1 MNIDKNADV
10 LAAPAN
16 PRAAYAG
23 ELLLTA
29 NHSASTDAWQ
39 TGLNN
44 NVLVLGC
51 SGGGKTRNHLVPNL
65 LQCQGSYVVLDGKG
79 SLYGELAPYLRA
91 NGYQVDQL
99 DFTRE
104 GAGTVG
110 YDPLAHVR
118 WSHGRPNTQ
127 DVIAVANAVCSAED
141 MGSDPF
147 WGHAAANYLASYVA
161 YVLEAMPERS
171 CNMASVV
178 RVFEQAADGHA
189 GELFE
194 DLEHDNPGSFAVSLY
209 RRARATGRAEK
220 MHASIMGIIA
230 ADILPFSHEAAMAS
244 YERPQQVDFAA
255 LGHKKCALF
264 VTMDDLDHSMAALT
278 SLFVRQAF
286 CSLCDAADASEGG
299 RLPVP
304 VRFMLDDFANLR
316 LPDFDDALS
325 VIRSREISCT
335 VVCQT
340 VSQLEARYGEA
351 SANSIVGNCD
361 RHLVLAFQDERTAR
375 YFSTR
380 AGRTPTTLLETPQGT
395 WWLFCRGQKGV
406 ADGAY
411 QLERHP
417 RYQDFCEKRDHAR
430 AQAEEVLS
438 LREVEE
444 LFAEWDAR
452 LAQERAEEAAF

>member
-1 MNIDKNADV
+1 M
-10 LAAPAN
+10 
-16 PRAAYAG
+16 
-23 ELLLTA
+23 
-29 NHSASTDAWQ
+29 
-39 TGLNN
+39 
-44 NVLVLGC
+44 
-51 SGGGKTRNHLVPNL
+51 PNL

-79 SLYGELAPYLRA
+79 TLYDELAPYLRA

-161 YVLEAMPERS
+161 YVLEAVPERS

-178 RVFEQAADGHA
+178 RVFEQATDGHA

-194 DLEHDNPGSFAVSLY
+194 DLEHDNPSSFAVSLY
-209 RRARATGRAEK
+209 RRARATARAEK

-264 VTMDDLDHSMAALT
+264 VTMDDLDHSLTALT
-278 SLFVRQAF
+278 SLFLRQAF
-286 CSLCDAADASEGG
+286 CSLCDEADASEGG

-316 LPDFDDALS
+316 LPDFDDVLS

-406 ADGAY
+406 ADEAY

-417 RYQDFCEKRDHAR
+417 RYQDFCEERDQAR
-430 AQAEEVLS
+430 ARAEEVLS
-438 LREVEE
+438 PQEVEE

-452 LAQERAEEAAF
+452 LAQELAEEVAF

>member
-1 MNIDKNADV
+1 MNIDKNADI

-65 LQCQGSYVVLDGKG
+65 LQCQGSYVVLDSKG
-79 SLYGELAPYLRA
+79 TLYDELAPYLRA

-127 DVIAVANAVCSAED
+127 DVIAVASAVCSAED

-161 YVLEAMPERS
+161 YVLEAVPERS

-178 RVFEQAADGHA
+178 RVF
-189 GELFE
+189 
-194 DLEHDNPGSFAVSLY
+194 
-209 RRARATGRAEK
+209 
-220 MHASIMGIIA
+220 
-230 ADILPFSHEAAMAS
+230 
-244 YERPQQVDFAA
+244 
-255 LGHKKCALF
+255 
-264 VTMDDLDHSMAALT
+264 
-278 SLFVRQAF
+278 
-286 CSLCDAADASEGG
+286 
-299 RLPVP
+299 
-304 VRFMLDDFANLR
+304 
-316 LPDFDDALS
+316 
-325 VIRSREISCT
+325 
-335 VVCQT
+335 
-340 VSQLEARYGEA
+340 
-351 SANSIVGNCD
+351 
-361 RHLVLAFQDERTAR
+361 
-375 YFSTR
+375 
-380 AGRTPTTLLETPQGT
+380 
-395 WWLFCRGQKGV
+395 
-406 ADGAY
+406 
-411 QLERHP
+411 
-417 RYQDFCEKRDHAR
+417 
-430 AQAEEVLS
+430 
-438 LREVEE
+438 
-444 LFAEWDAR
+444 
-452 LAQERAEEAAF
+452 

>member
-79 SLYGELAPYLRA
+79 SLYDELAPYLRA

-194 DLEHDNPGSFAVSLY
+194 DLEHDNPSSFAVSLY

-264 VTMDDLDHSMAALT
+264 VTMDDLDHSMTALT

-286 CSLCDAADASEGG
+286 CSLRDEADASEGG

-316 LPDFDDALS
+316 LPDFDDVLS

-335 VVCQT
+335 VV
-340 VSQLEARYGEA
+340 
-351 SANSIVGNCD
+351 
-361 RHLVLAFQDERTAR
+361 
-375 YFSTR
+375 
-380 AGRTPTTLLETPQGT
+380 
-395 WWLFCRGQKGV
+395 
-406 ADGAY
+406 
-411 QLERHP
+411 
-417 RYQDFCEKRDHAR
+417 
-430 AQAEEVLS
+430 
-438 LREVEE
+438 
-444 LFAEWDAR
+444 
-452 LAQERAEEAAF
+452 

>member
-1 MNIDKNADV
+1 MNIDKNADA

-16 PRAAYAG
+16 PRAAYVG

-44 NVLVLGC
+44 SVLVLGC
-51 SGGGKTRNHLVPNL
+51 SGGKDRGTTWCPACSSARVLRGHDGRGRSTTGSHRTCAPAATRWIARLH
-65 LQCQGSYVVLDGKG
+65 
-79 SLYGELAPYLRA
+79 
-91 NGYQVDQL
+91 
-99 DFTRE
+99 RE

-161 YVLEAMPERS
+161 YVLEAVPERS

-194 DLEHDNPGSFAVSLY
+194 DLEHDDPGSFAVSLY
-209 RRARATGRAEK
+209 RRARATARAER

-244 YERPQQVDFAA
+244 YERPRQVDFAE
-255 LGHKKCALF
+255 LGRKKCALF
-264 VTMDDLDHSMAALT
+264 VTMDDLDHSMTALT

-286 CSLCDAADASEGG
+286 CSLCDEADASEGG

-316 LPDFDDALS
+316 LPDFDDVLS
-325 VIRSREISCT
+325 VIRSREFSCT

-361 RHLVLAFQDERTAR
+361 RHLVLAFPGRARVSRREVPLVAGSKPGRINPLERGYLTKRCA
-375 YFSTR
+375 
-380 AGRTPTTLLETPQGT
+380 AGR
-395 WWLFCRGQKGV
+395 
-406 ADGAY
+406 
-411 QLERHP
+411 P
-417 RYQDFCEKRDHAR
+417 RT
-430 AQAEEVLS
+430 
-438 LREVEE
+438 
-444 LFAEWDAR
+444 
-452 LAQERAEEAAF
+452 LAQRM